1 VGISGELIEPDR
13 TTAQRHVW
21 PFGLVTA
28 GFAVVAALAALRVA
42 LPGWVTK
49 VVCDGPHGRL
59 HGGLLA
65 VALIVLAHGLLR
77 RRTVAYWVALAAAG
91 FGVLLAGRNVLALLL
106 VASGVALAVRRSAFP
121 AVPRPARV
129 RLAMMCGLAVL
140 AIGGMYD
147 AALHGHDELRV
158 DLGSLVLL
166 GVSVVLVVLLAP
178 APPPEPADGATRA
191 RVRDLVRHPSSDT
204 LAPFVL
210 RHDKQYV
217 FSRDGRAALGYRV
230 LLGVAVVGGD
240 PVGEP
245 DAFPDAVDEFVQMC
259 DRAGWRAAVLAVRED
274 IAPLWRRHGLR
285 TIGIGDEVLLDV
297 EAFTLSGRAM
307 RNVRQAVTRTWHA
320 GVTTI
325 VVREGDLDAT
335 LRAELTSLS
344 ARWRGRARE
353 RGFSMILDGLLTG
366 THPDCVLVIAR
377 DADGELVGFQ
387 RYAPCG
393 NALSLD
399 SMRRDR
405 SGLNG
410 LNERMIVDLVTYARA
425 HGVRTLSLNFAAFRA
440 LLDKE
445 DRNVLELAGYQAL
458 HLLDPFIR
466 LESLYRF
473 NAKFRPDFLP
483 RGVAFPSW
491 ASVPV
496 VAAAMVGM
504 EFGLG
509 YDRRRL
515 PEPTLIPDAELRRAP
530 GTA

>member
-1 VGISGELIEPDR
+1 MGISGELIEPNR
-13 TTAQRHVW
+13 AAAQRHVW

-28 GFAVVAALAALRVA
+28 GFAVVATLAALRVA

-65 VALIVLAHGLLR
+65 IALIVLAHGLLR
-77 RRTVAYWVALAAAG
+77 RRVAAYWVALAAAG
-91 FGVLLAGRNVLALLL
+91 FGVLIAGRNVLALVL
-106 VASGVALAVRRSAFP
+106 VLAGVALAVRRSAFP

-129 RLAMMCGLAVL
+129 RLAMMCGFAVL

-158 DLGSLVLL
+158 DAGSLVLL

-178 APPPEPADGATRA
+178 APAPPPADGMTRG
-191 RVRDLVRHPSSDT
+191 RVRELVGHPSSDT

-210 RHDKQYV
+210 RHDKSYV
-217 FSRDGRAALGYRV
+217 VSRDGRAALGYRV

-245 DAFPDAVDEFVQMC
+245 AAYQDVVDEFVEMC
-259 DRAGWRAAVLAVRED
+259 DRAGWRVAVLAVRED

-297 EAFTLSGRAM
+297 EGFTLSGRAM
-307 RNVRQAVTRTWHA
+307 RNVRQAVTRTHTA
-320 GVTTI
+320 GVTTT
-325 VVREGDLDAT
+325 VVREGDLDRD
-335 LRAELTSLS
+335 LRAELAALS
-344 ARWRGRARE
+344 ASWRGRARE

-377 DADGELVGFQ
+377 DDEGRLVGFQ

-393 NALSLD
+393 DALSLD

-425 HGVRTLSLNFAAFRA
+425 RGVRTLSLNFAAFRA

-445 DRNVLELAGYQAL
+445 DRNVLEVAGYQAL

-473 NAKFRPDFLP
+473 NAKFRPEFLP
-483 RGVAFPSW
+483 RGVAFPTWS
-491 ASVPV
+491 SVPV
-496 VAAAMVGM
+496 VVAAMVGM

-509 YDRRRL
+509 YDRHRL
-515 PEPTLIPDAELRRAP
+515 AEPSLAPDGELRGAT